1 MTNNEFIELV
11 KTKVAML
18 HNFQSIEK
26 IKTDDVLVVWY
37 AKALQNH
44 KALLAMPG
52 DNRYYE
58 ATYNGDKDELYIDM
72 YCKQANR
79 CYKNVSNPSQELN

>member
-1 MTNNEFIELV
+1 MTNEEFMDFA
-11 KTKVAML
+11 KFKVAVASEATIDY
-18 HNFQSIEK
+18 H
-26 IKTDDVLVVWY
+26 DVFVVWY
-37 AKALQNH
+37 AKTLQNH

-72 YCKQANR
+72 YYKQANR
-79 CYKNVSNPSQELN
+79 CYKNVSNSSQELNQ